1 MLIPAAS
8 VHLSTARSGGD
19 RNGAAMF
26 AFADQ
31 VGNNPMFASSLRGF
45 SLAVVRWTL
54 RSYC

>member
-19 RNGAAMF
+19 RNGAAVF

-31 VGNNPMFASSLRGF
+31 VGNNAMFASSLLSF